1 MVSLRAAGAAA
12 TLANRSVFGAG
23 LQARNMANLK
33 ELKIRMASVESIKKI
48 TASMKMVAAARMK
61 SAEARMERVRP
72 FSRVGKSMIESA
84 PADVE
89 SGKELVVVLTS
100 DRGLCGGINSSLIR
114 AVKHHIAST
123 KNECKVIVCGEKGK
137 AGLQRLHSQD
147 FVLTATELGKK
158 ELNLVDVERV
168 VEAILEQE
176 FKTLTFYSNKFVSML
191 VFETLVNRLKSL
203 NFIQNELDVTSYE
216 FEDEKPAALQNFYEY
231 YLGTLLYSALTENA
245 AAELC
250 ARMTSMDNA
259 TRNAGEMLDALTL
272 SYNRQRQAGI
282 TTELTEII
290 SGCEA
295 IKDVD

>member
-1 MVSLRAAGAAA
+1 MGARARATGRRMFSMVSLRAAGAAA

-114 AVKHHIAST
+114 AVRHHIAST

-158 ELNLVDVERV
+158 C
-168 VEAILEQE
+168 VEALVRKVQV
-176 FKTLTFYSNKFVSML
+176 LTGG
-191 VFETLVNRLKSL
+191 
-203 NFIQNELDVTSYE
+203 
-216 FEDEKPAALQNFYEY
+216 AA
-231 YLGTLLYSALTENA
+231 GS
-245 AAELC
+245 
-250 ARMTSMDNA
+250 
-259 TRNAGEMLDALTL
+259 
-272 SYNRQRQAGI
+272 
-282 TTELTEII
+282 
-290 SGCEA
+290 
-295 IKDVD
+295 

>member
-1 MVSLRAAGAAA
+1 MVSLCAAGAAA

>member
-1 MVSLRAAGAAA
+1 
-12 TLANRSVFGAG
+12 
-23 LQARNMANLK
+23 
-33 ELKIRMASVESIKKI
+33 
-48 TASMKMVAAARMK
+48 
-61 SAEARMERVRP
+61 MERVRP